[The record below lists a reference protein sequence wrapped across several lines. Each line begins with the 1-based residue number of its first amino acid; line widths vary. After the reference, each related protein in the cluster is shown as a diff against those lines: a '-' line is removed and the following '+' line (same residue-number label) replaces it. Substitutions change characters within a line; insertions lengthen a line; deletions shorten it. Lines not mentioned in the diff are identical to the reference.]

1 MAPDQLPHPESALGV
16 SPPPND
22 GAPTVSTLSC
32 ARIPFPRG
40 AGEWEALAGFTTY
53 ARGWSPLG
61 SAAWLLAQTR
71 WSCRG
76 RLTFPG
82 IGAKEKP
89 KTYRKKIMGW
99 GVQIPVPEM
108 VRTMM
113 GTWPSAWH
121 EHQEQAEQDTTC
133 GARLR
138 RCQRFPQHPH
148 PLLQGALVALPRKE
162 FFLGRGVYSVA
173 SSLASPCSAHTR
185 RTWRLSVLFAP
196 MATCERQ
203 LLQEAVCVLPLPPPL
218 LPQRW

>member
-1 MAPDQLPHPESALGV
+1 M
-16 SPPPND
+16 
-22 GAPTVSTLSC
+22 
-32 ARIPFPRG
+32 
-40 AGEWEALAGFTTY
+40 
-53 ARGWSPLG
+53 G
-61 SAAWLLAQTR
+61 SAGGIYHLRPGLEPPWIRCLAPCTDTLELPGQIDVPRHWCKGETKNLLF
-71 WSCRG
+71 
-76 RLTFPG
+76 LPV
-82 IGAKEKP
+82 GARTGAAFLG
-89 KTYRKKIMGW
+89 TYRKKIMGW

-196 MATCERQ
+196 MATCERR